1 MGKKS
6 TKSMKSEI
14 LSINLTD
21 GKKSGIRKKIQ
32 RKASRQEIEG
42 KNSIV
47 KHLDLDSR
55 DELYNTVLDLALRYC
70 APLPGDEMLRPEYS
84 YLFRE
89 LIVREIV
96 YKRELMPTEKNIDE
110 MKLCFLFML
119 QPFSDNRIK
128 KEDLVKKEKILKT
141 FNFGTMFQFMDFLV
155 SSFLKI
161 TWGYENVDKNSKN
174 IDEQFND
181 IIVETKDMGK
191 KLGRNI

>member
-1 MGKKS
+1 MGQKPAENKK
-6 TKSMKSEI
+6 TEI

-70 APLPGDEMLRPEYS
+70 APLMGDEMLRPEYS

-96 YKRELMPTEKNIDE
+96 YKRDLIPTEKNIDE

-128 KEDLVKKEKILKT
+128 KEDLVKKEKILKR

>member
-1 MGKKS
+1 MGRKPAENKK
-6 TKSMKSEI
+6 TEI

-70 APLPGDEMLRPEYS
+70 APLPEDEMLRPEYS

-128 KEDLVKKEKILKT
+128 KEDLVKKEKILKR

>member
-1 MGKKS
+1 MFF
-6 TKSMKSEI
+6 I
-14 LSINLTD
+14 
-21 GKKSGIRKKIQ
+21 
-32 RKASRQEIEG
+32 
-42 KNSIV
+42 
-47 KHLDLDSR
+47 
-55 DELYNTVLDLALRYC
+55 
-70 APLPGDEMLRPEYS
+70 
-84 YLFRE
+84 
-89 LIVREIV
+89 
-96 YKRELMPTEKNIDE
+96 
-110 MKLCFLFML
+110 ML

-128 KEDLVKKEKILKT
+128 KEDLVKKEKILKR

>member
-1 MGKKS
+1 MGQKPAENKK
-6 TKSMKSEI
+6 TEI

-96 YKRELMPTEKNIDE
+96 YKRDLIPTEKNIDE

-128 KEDLVKKEKILKT
+128 KEDLVKKEKILKR

-161 TWGYENVDKNSKN
+161 TWGYENVDKNSKTIN
-174 IDEQFND
+174 EQFEN
-181 IIVETKDMGK
+181 IVVETKEMGT
-191 KLGRNI
+191 KLGRHI

>member
-1 MGKKS
+1 MGRKPAENKK
-6 TKSMKSEI
+6 TEI

-21 GKKSGIRKKIQ
+21 GKKNGIRKKIQ
-32 RKASRQEIEG
+32 GKASRQEIEG

-47 KHLDLDSR
+47 RHLDLDSR

-96 YKRELMPTEKNIDE
+96 YKRDLIPTEKNIDE

>member
-1 MGKKS
+1 MGQKPAENKK
-6 TKSMKSEI
+6 TEI

-47 KHLDLDSR
+47 RHLDLDSR

-70 APLPGDEMLRPEYS
+70 APLPEDEMLRPEYS

-128 KEDLVKKEKILKT
+128 KEDLVKKEKILKR
-141 FNFGTMFQFMDFLV
+141 FYFGTMFQFMDFLV

>member
-1 MGKKS
+1 MGRKPAENKK
-6 TKSMKSEI
+6 TEI

-21 GKKSGIRKKIQ
+21 GKKNGIRKKIQ

-47 KHLDLDSR
+47 RHLDLDSR

-70 APLPGDEMLRPEYS
+70 APLMGDEMLRPEYS

-89 LIVREIV
+89 MIVREIV
-96 YKRELMPTEKNIDE
+96 YQRDLIPTEKNIDE

-128 KEDLVKKEKILKT
+128 KEDLVKKEKILKK

-174 IDEQFND
+174 INEQFEN
-181 IIVETKDMGK
+181 IVVETKEMGT